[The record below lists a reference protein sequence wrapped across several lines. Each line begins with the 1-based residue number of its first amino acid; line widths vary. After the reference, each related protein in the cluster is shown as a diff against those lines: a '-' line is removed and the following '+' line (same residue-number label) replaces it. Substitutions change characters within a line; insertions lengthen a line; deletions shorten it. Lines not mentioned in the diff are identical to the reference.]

1 MSVITYELRK
11 SDLVEFNEHHA
22 KMNGAY
28 GKSITRHQIIWP
40 AVVLIVALFIVMSSQ
55 DIQLG
60 VYLLTGAFVWS
71 IGVPAWIKKRFHQD
85 VEDQLSEQV
94 VANAVGEY
102 TLKVTDVGLLEIKP
116 TGEALIEWA
125 DILKFEESKRH
136 AYIYLQED
144 SAITIPKEMIS
155 EETDYKTFYGEL
167 IQALK
172 ANASSEE

>member
-1 MSVITYELRK
+1 M
-11 SDLVEFNEHHA
+11 
-22 KMNGAY
+22 
-28 GKSITRHQIIWP
+28 
-40 AVVLIVALFIVMSSQ
+40 
-55 DIQLG
+55 
-60 VYLLTGAFVWS
+60 
-71 IGVPAWIKKRFHQD
+71 
-85 VEDQLSEQV
+85 
-94 VANAVGEY
+94 
-102 TLKVTDVGLLEIKP
+102 LEIKP